1 MVQGTMGWTVGP
13 TRSPQSCASVHWGW
27 ETSTRFICSQLPYP
41 LNPLFLSLLVS
52 RGSPTSSSCF
62 PHSRLSMWDPKKMAF
77 VSQLDT
83 TLYHCQICP
92 PSKFGV
98 WDMHMARL
106 CLDSESYKGS
116 PERSSSY
123 IQERTSALATLL
135 HCGLLTQ
142 CLSIGFK
149 VKHDPKLILGDLWH
163 LRQEANT
170 SGLAFLGA

>member
-77 VSQLDT
+77 ASQLDI

-106 CLDSESYKGS
+106 CLDSESYRGVLRDLPPTSKR
-116 PERSSSY
+116 ER
-123 IQERTSALATLL
+123 LPWL
-135 HCGLLTQ
+135 HCRLLTQ
-142 CLSIGFK
+142 CPSIGFK